1 MDNAIN
7 KVPVTIHAKLL
18 GLAVLLSML
27 DGCGTLSAM
36 HDFYRQD
43 SGPVHPVDI
52 ASIPDAVPKIEP
64 RSKYGNPPFY
74 IVDGQRYD
82 VLASSS
88 GYVKRGIASWYGTKF
103 HGQRTSSG
111 ESYDMYAMTAAHK
124 TLPLPT
130 YAEVTNLLNGQ
141 KVIVKINDRGPF
153 KDNREIDLSYA
164 AAAKLGIADTGTGI
178 VELKA
183 IDPATFNMRAE
194 AKNNTRQAMGHH
206 PDLYLQIGAFAD
218 RTNAEHLVSR
228 LSPDAPPNVA
238 FSIARDKNTLLYRVR
253 IGPIPNVNEA
263 DRMSEDLVLI
273 GINDSHLVID

>member
-1 MDNAIN
+1 MDNAIARIFVVFN
-7 KVPVTIHAKLL
+7 AKLM

-27 DGCGTLSAM
+27 GGCGTIATLR
-36 HDFYRQD
+36 DYYRQD
-43 SGPVHPVDI
+43 SGPVRPVDI
-52 ASIPDAVPKIEP
+52 ASIPNAVPKIEP

-82 VLASSS
+82 VLTSSK

-103 HGQRTSSG
+103 HGQQTSSG
-111 ESYDMYAMTAAHK
+111 EPYDMYAMTAAHK

-130 YAEVTNLLNGQ
+130 YAQVTNLLNGQ

-183 IDPATFNMRAE
+183 IDPVTFTRQMENR
-194 AKNNTRQAMGHH
+194 NNTQAAVGHH

-218 RTNAEHLVSR
+218 RSNAEHLISR
-228 LSPDAPPNVA
+228 LSTDAPANVH
-238 FSIARDKNTLLYRVR
+238 FSIARDEKTLLYRVR
-253 IGPIPNVNEA
+253 IGPIPNVDEA

-273 GINDSHLVID
+273 GINDSHIVID